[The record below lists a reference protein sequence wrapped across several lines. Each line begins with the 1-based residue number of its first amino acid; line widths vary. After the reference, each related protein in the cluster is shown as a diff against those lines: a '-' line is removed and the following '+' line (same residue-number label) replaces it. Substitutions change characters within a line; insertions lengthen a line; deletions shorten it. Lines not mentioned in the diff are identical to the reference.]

1 MTVIISEDRLAQ
13 MVNDGV
19 ENNPIVGVRSVYARD
34 DATITSGGPN
44 ATRGLDNAT
53 YTYWSFSSQINSL
66 AIELN
71 STATSSMAGIASHN
85 IGSTGA
91 RVRPQ
96 YWDGYGWEDLAGD
109 GFDPDD
115 DQTIIWLF
123 DHTTSDKW
131 RMRVTGNDSGD
142 AAIGVLFIG
151 QEFQFPRRFYQGYN
165 EARYPTN
172 VELLANQTGPH
183 VLGTSVLRRGSEVQW
198 QIENLPESDMY
209 TERFGQWV
217 DIYNRGQ
224 GFFSAWR
231 PADYETAYY
240 GWRSGDPITLPNT
253 GPRNFKS
260 IDFRMRVFDD

>member
-1 MTVIISEDRLAQ
+1 MTVIITEDRLAQ
-13 MVNDGV
+13 MVEDGV
-19 ENNPIVGVRSVYARD
+19 ENNPIVGVRSVYDRAGSE
-34 DATITSGGPN
+34 IFSGGSTVER
-44 ATRGLDNAT
+44 AFDGAT
-53 YTYWSFSSQINSL
+53 YTYWAFEGQIQSAAVELSFSSTN
-66 AIELN
+66 
-71 STATSSMAGIASHN
+71 SMAGIASHN
-85 IGSTGA
+85 LGSAGA
-91 RVRPQ
+91 GVRPQ
-96 YWDGYGWEDLAGD
+96 YWDGSNWQNAAG
-109 GFDPDD
+109 GTFEPSD

-123 DHTTSDKW
+123 DPISSNQW
-131 RMRVTGNDSGD
+131 RMLVNGNDSGN
-142 AAIGVLFIG
+142 AAVGVVFIG

-198 QIENLPESDMY
+198 QIENLPEDDMY
-209 TERFGQWV
+209 TDRFDQWV

>member
-13 MVNDGV
+13 MVEDGV
-19 ENNPIVGVRSVYARD
+19 ENNPIVGVRSVYTHEGAK
-34 DATITSGGPN
+34 ITSGGS
-44 ATRGLDNAT
+44 TRERAIDNAT
-53 YTYWSFSSQINSL
+53 YTYWVSGLETSNLTVELETALSS
-66 AIELN
+66 
-71 STATSSMAGIASHN
+71 TMAGIASHN
-85 IGSTGA
+85 LGTTGA
-91 RVRPQ
+91 GVQPQ
-96 YWDGYGWEDLAGD
+96 YWDGSAWQDAAG
-109 GFDPDD
+109 GVFEPDD

-123 DHTTSDKW
+123 DPATSNQW
-131 RMRVTGNDSGD
+131 RMRVTGNDNGD
-142 AAIGVLFIG
+142 AAIGVVFIG
-151 QEFQFPRRFYQGYN
+151 QEFKFPRRFYQGYN

-198 QIENLPESDMY
+198 QIENLPEADMY
-209 TERFGQWV
+209 TDRFGEWV